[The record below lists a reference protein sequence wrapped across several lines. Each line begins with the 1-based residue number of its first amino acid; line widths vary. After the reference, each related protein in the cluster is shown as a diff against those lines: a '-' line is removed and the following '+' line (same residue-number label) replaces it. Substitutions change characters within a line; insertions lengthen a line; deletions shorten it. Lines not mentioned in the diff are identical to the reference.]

1 MKKNSAPLFQE
12 LFLEQ
17 GVIKE
22 QVYHALRNAIVEGR
36 LPPGTK
42 IPSTRGLSE
51 MMSISRNSVIAGY
64 DRLLDEGYIQTR
76 KGAGTFVTPSLPDRS
91 ISGLYPEAQQGDEL
105 PADGQL
111 NADIVS
117 VRGLWSGD
125 IEGREMNRLFAVGVG
140 CTDLFPHSLWGKL
153 LGRVWRQSRHQ
164 LGFHTSPCGFNPLR
178 KAICHYVK
186 TTRGVNCSE
195 DQIIIVN
202 GIQQA
207 LNITARAL
215 LTKGND
221 VWLDD
226 PGYKGA
232 RGVFMSTGAIVRP
245 VPVDSEGMNV
255 QYGIDHFPHAKLA
268 YVVPSD
274 QYPLSGTLSLSRRL
288 ELLEWARVNR
298 AWIFED
304 DYNSEFRYAA
314 RSLQALQ
321 GLDQHQRVI
330 YSGTFSKM
338 MYPEFRLGFLV
349 VPPGLKEQFIVT
361 KYFSDIGSSYLEQ
374 AVLASFIEEGHYAS
388 HVRRVRKACY
398 ERRTALVNAIQCY
411 LADKMTVQP
420 SDSGVHIVC
429 WLHDGLTG
437 DEVERKARM
446 LGMGIQS
453 LSHYYHGDISRQG
466 ILIGFANHPSEV
478 IVEGIRRLAHVM

>member
-1 MKKNSAPLFQE
+1 M
-12 LFLEQ
+12 
-17 GVIKE
+17 
-22 QVYHALRNAIVEGR
+22 
-36 LPPGTK
+36 
-42 IPSTRGLSE
+42 
-51 MMSISRNSVIAGY
+51 
-64 DRLLDEGYIQTR
+64 
-76 KGAGTFVTPSLPDRS
+76 
-91 ISGLYPEAQQGDEL
+91 
-105 PADGQL
+105 
-111 NADIVS
+111 
-117 VRGLWSGD
+117 
-125 IEGREMNRLFAVGVG
+125 
-140 CTDLFPHSLWGKL
+140 
-153 LGRVWRQSRHQ
+153 
-164 LGFHTSPCGFNPLR
+164 
-178 KAICHYVK
+178 
-186 TTRGVNCSE
+186 
-195 DQIIIVN
+195 
-202 GIQQA
+202 
-207 LNITARAL
+207 
-215 LTKGND
+215 
-221 VWLDD
+221 
-226 PGYKGA
+226 
-232 RGVFMSTGAIVRP
+232 RP
-245 VPVDSEGMNV
+245 VPVDNEGMNV
-255 QYGIDHFPHAKLA
+255 QYGINHFSHAKLA

-429 WLHDGLTG
+429 WLHAGLTG
-437 DEVERKARM
+437 DEVELKARM
-446 LGMGIQS
+446 LGLGIQS

-466 ILIGFANHPSEV
+466 ILIGFANHPPEV
-478 IVEGIRRLAHVM
+478 IVEGIRRLAHAM